1 MVNPQLANPYVGP
14 QPFRKG
20 DPLYGR
26 DREISELRHF
36 LLAERIVL
44 LYSPS
49 GAGKSSLIQAGLIP
63 KLADHFEIWGP
74 TRVAQLPPADLSVT
88 NRYTW
93 SALDGFEQVLRQDK
107 ENGLQDSRILRVP
120 GSLASM
126 TLQDYF
132 SERKD
137 KKNAL
142 LIFDQFEEI
151 LRVDPDGVEA
161 KRAFFDQLGVVLYDP
176 RIWALFVLREDY
188 LAPFDPYAR
197 QVPTHLLNRYRIDRL
212 NREAA
217 KLAIEKPTSGGER
230 KFAPGVVDMLVENL
244 AKVNVQQLDGSVT
257 KPSPRQARVVDG
269 DGLADLAAHFEDRVE
284 GGQRVLEHHGDP
296 PAPQLAHLLLGKLEE
311 VLTLEEDLAADLG
324 RRRQQSEDG
333 HRGDALAGA

>member
-1 MVNPQLANPYVGP
+1 MVNPQMANPYVGP

-63 KLADHFEIWGP
+63 KLVDHFEIWGP
-74 TRVAQLPPADLSVT
+74 TRVAQLPPADLKVT

-93 SALDGFEQVLRQDK
+93 SALDGFEQVLRQDREK
-107 ENGLQDSRILRVP
+107 GLQDSRILRVP

-217 KLAIEKPTSGGER
+217 KLAIEKPTSGSTR

-244 AKVNVQQLDGSVT
+244 AKVNVQQPLPGMSFRTTAWSNPYGPATRNGLTHISTSCRRSRLFGSLKAGRT
-257 KPSPRQARVVDG
+257 SYCC
-269 DGLADLAAHFEDRVE
+269 
-284 GGQRVLEHHGDP
+284 
-296 PAPQLAHLLLGKLEE
+296 PA
-311 VLTLEEDLAADLG
+311 TI
-324 RRRQQSEDG
+324 
-333 HRGDALAGA
+333 